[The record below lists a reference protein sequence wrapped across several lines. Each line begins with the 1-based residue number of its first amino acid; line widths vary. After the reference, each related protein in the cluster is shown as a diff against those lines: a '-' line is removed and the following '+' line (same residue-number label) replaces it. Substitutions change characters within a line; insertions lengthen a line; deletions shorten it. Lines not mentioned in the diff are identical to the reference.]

1 MLARDSFFL
10 ARLANGGVVGPGQAD
25 LSRVSEMFR
34 PVAESLLAVPPE
46 RRQRVWDD
54 FLVGRLRPIPIIE
67 VAPQKKPPATANYQ
81 VLDEPASAHM
91 PTRHT
96 ENAAD
101 SERRVRLTCAVN
113 LEAREVEWLWAGR
126 VPLGMITM
134 FAGDPKLGKSYVT
147 LAMAAAISRGLPLP
161 MSDVPSRPGS
171 TILMSAED
179 DPART
184 IVPRLTAAGADL
196 TKIHILESVI
206 VANGSETLPSLR
218 ADVDTITAAAA
229 RLGDCRLIAIDPVSA
244 YLKGVDDNR
253 NALLR
258 GVLTPLKTLA
268 ERLGAAVVLVSHL
281 TKGTSANGKHRV
293 LGSIAYVGAC
303 RANHLFIADPRDL
316 TGRRVLLL
324 DNGGNV
330 APPAMPLAYMI
341 EESARGARVAW
352 IDETVP
358 ITVED
363 ALRPQTASSLNGEQ
377 ADERHECDGW
387 LRTFLANGLKSSNE
401 VFKAGNA
408 AGFSKDQI
416 RRSKYRIGAVAR
428 KEGFDKDAQWSWE
441 LPAPPSKKPSSFED
455 CTKIAN
461 IADSAGDQP
470 LLPSCNLRVGQPSK

>member
-1 MLARDSFFL
+1 MLGRDSLFL
-10 ARLANGGVVGPGQAD
+10 ALLANGGVVGRGQYE

-34 PVAESLLAVPPE
+34 PVAERLLAVPPE
-46 RRQRVWDD
+46 GRQRVWDD
-54 FLVGRLRPIPIIE
+54 FLAARLRPNPFVE
-67 VAPQKKPPATANYQ
+67 AAHELELPTAASSQDPN
-81 VLDEPASAHM
+81 LPASADVATHLAQN
-91 PTRHT
+91 T
-96 ENAAD
+96 AD
-101 SERRVRLTCAVN
+101 PERRVRLTCAVN
-113 LEAREVEWLWAGR
+113 LQARPVEWLWAGR

-147 LAMAAAISRGLPLP
+147 LAMAAAVSRGLPLP
-161 MSDVPSRPGS
+161 MSDLPNQAGS

-206 VANGSETLPSLR
+206 LANGSETLPSLR
-218 ADVDTITAAAA
+218 ADVDAITAAAA

-258 GVLTPLKTLA
+258 GVLTPLKRLA

-303 RANHLFIADPRDL
+303 RANHLFIADPRDP

-330 APPAMPLAYMI
+330 APPAMPLAYVI
-341 EESARGARVAW
+341 EDLGSGPRVAW

-358 ITVED
+358 ITVEE
-363 ALRPQTASSLNGEQ
+363 ALRPQVATSINPEQ

-387 LRTFLANGLKSSNE
+387 LRSFLAEGLKSSNE
-401 VFKAGNA
+401 VFKSGNA

-416 RRSKYRIGAVAR
+416 RRAKYRIGAVAR
-428 KEGFDKDAQWSWE
+428 KEGFDKDAQWSWA
-441 LPAPPSKKPSSFED
+441 L
-455 CTKIAN
+455 
-461 IADSAGDQP
+461 G
-470 LLPSCNLRVGQPSK
+470 